1 MILFASKTRHSQRK
15 ERKVIRYENRQY
27 WREMKDGGLLDF
39 ASTGP
44 QQAVTEVLCTGTVVI
59 RATTIDDDGEVV
71 GEPFLVGVAQ
81 AGSTPVRIRHGAGM
95 VLSFHFAKG
104 TECWLYDD
112 REGHQAVAPVGVSF
126 TVFEMP
132 GHLMND
138 PVQILVHR
146 ENVRQALQRQLDRVN
161 PQPDRIGE
169 MEALVARLTERLE
182 KAEKA
187 SAPKPDDNAGAEHSA
202 EG

>member
-1 MILFASKTRHSQRK
+1 M
-15 ERKVIRYENRQY
+15 IRYENRQY
-27 WREMKDGGLLDF
+27 WREVKDGGLLDF
-39 ASTGP
+39 ASSGP

-104 TECWLYDD
+104 VECWLYDD

-132 GHLMND
+132 GHIMND
-138 PVQILVHR
+138 PVQLLLHR
-146 ENVRQALQRQLDRVN
+146 DNVRKALQRQMDRIN
-161 PQPDRIGE
+161 PQPDVLGE
-169 MEALVARLTERLE
+169 MRAELARLTERLE
-182 KAEKA
+182 KAEKVN
-187 SAPKPDDNAGAEHSA
+187 APSPEDNGGSQQSA
-202 EG
+202 ES